1 MRLWGLTTK
10 SWRTF
15 CLAFI
20 ILKEFVG
27 LVLEHVDTYEL
38 ILVLHFDNSCRGW
51 KDLVD
56 EWVKSAGDV
65 AAAAMAGKL
74 KCFVRSNFVD

>member
-1 MRLWGLTTK
+1 MCELTYVHY
-10 SWRTF
+10 F
-15 CLAFI
+15 N
-20 ILKEFVG
+20 
-27 LVLEHVDTYEL
+27 YP
-38 ILVLHFDNSCRGW
+38 CRGW

-74 KCFVRSNFVD
+74 KCFVRSTSVD